1 MDTLSQ
7 LRPTLT
13 KLRMSG
19 ILEHLE
25 ERIRQATEN
34 KLGYSEFL
42 FSVMQDEYQRRETQ
56 ALALR
61 LKRSNLHPAKTM
73 ETFDLDA
80 NEKYPKTAIRELA
93 TGLFVEKAEN
103 VIVVG
108 PSGVGKT
115 HLVQALGHEV
125 CRRGHKVLNDR
136 LINILSYLNT
146 GRADDTHK
154 RRLRSLIE
162 VPLLIMDD
170 FGLSEFSAKEQIDF
184 YEIVS
189 GRYESKSTILTSN
202 RDVPEWLSLFSNPL
216 LGSATVDRLVHR
228 GVRITIDGPSYRT
241 KEAYQL
247 NTGYG
252 LTELKY

>member
-1 MDTLSQ
+1 MEATTTYTL
-7 LRPTLT
+7 
-13 KLRMSG
+13 G
-19 ILEHLE
+19 
-25 ERIRQATEN
+25 
-34 KLGYSEFL
+34 
-42 FSVMQDEYQRRETQ
+42 D
-56 ALALR
+56 
-61 LKRSNLHPAKTM
+61 
-73 ETFDLDA
+73 
-80 NEKYPKTAIRELA
+80 
-93 TGLFVEKAEN
+93 
-103 VIVVG
+103 
-108 PSGVGKT
+108 
-115 HLVQALGHEV
+115 
-125 CRRGHKVLNDR
+125 
-136 LINILSYLNT
+136 T